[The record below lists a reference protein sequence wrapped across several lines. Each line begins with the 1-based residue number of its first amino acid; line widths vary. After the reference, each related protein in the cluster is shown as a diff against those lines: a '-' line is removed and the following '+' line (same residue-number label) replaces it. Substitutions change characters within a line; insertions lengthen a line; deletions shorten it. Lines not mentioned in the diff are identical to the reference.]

1 MHQAWKKFLCNWQGK
16 QNEESSTTEMRQFL
30 FFVQKEFY
38 HLLRDPRTMFILFGM
53 PLMQILIF
61 GFALTNE
68 VKNTRIA
75 ILDNSKDPVT
85 AEIIQ
90 QLEASRYF
98 DVVRN
103 IKGNDELE
111 PAFQEGKIKM
121 AVVFPA
127 RFQYSLLHENQ
138 ASIQLIADATDP
150 NVANTLTNYATAI
163 ILDYQNNMKGQVEFP
178 YAINTEMRMLYNPQ
192 LKGSYN
198 FVPGV
203 MAMVLMLV
211 CAMMTSISIVREK
224 EMGTMEIILVSPIV
238 PIRVVIAKMVP
249 YFLLS
254 AVNIASI
261 LLLSVFV
268 LDVPIQGNLV
278 LLVSE
283 CLLFTIT
290 VLALGL
296 LISSIT
302 DSQQIAMLI
311 SLMGLF
317 LPTVMLS
324 GFMFPIENMPLPL
337 QIVSNLVP
345 AKWFYYIVKNVMIKG
360 LSFEYVWKETL
371 VLIAMTTVYMLVSIK
386 KFKTRLE

>member
-1 MHQAWKKFLCNWQGK
+1 MK
-16 QNEESSTTEMRQFL
+16 QFL

-38 HLLRDPRTMFILFGM
+38 HLLRDPRTMIILFGM
-53 PLMQILIF
+53 PLTQILIF

-98 DVVRN
+98 DVVKN
-103 IKGNDELE
+103 IKSNNELE
-111 PAFQEGKIKM
+111 PAFQQGIIKL
-121 AVVFPA
+121 AIVFPQ
-127 RFQYSLLHENQ
+127 RFQYSLLHENE
-138 ASIQLIADATDP
+138 ASVQMIADATDP
-150 NVANTLTNYATAI
+150 NVANTLSNYATAI

-178 YAINTEMRMLYNPQ
+178 YTINTEVRMLYNPQ

-238 PIRVVIAKMVP
+238 PIHVIIAKMVP

-254 AVNIASI
+254 SVNIGSI

-283 CLLFTIT
+283 CLLFTVT
-290 VLALGL
+290 VLGLGL
-296 LISSIT
+296 LISSVT

-317 LPTVMLS
+317 LPTIMLS
-324 GFMFPIENMPLPL
+324 GFMFPIENMPVPL
-337 QIVSNLVP
+337 QIVSNIVP
-345 AKWFYYIVKNVMIKG
+345 AKWFYFIVKTVMIKG
-360 LSFEYVWKETL
+360 LGFKYVWKETL
-371 VLIAMTTVYMLVSIK
+371 ILIGMTIFFLVVSIK
-386 KFKTRLE
+386 KFKIRLE

>member
-1 MHQAWKKFLCNWQGK
+1 MK
-16 QNEESSTTEMRQFL
+16 QFY

-38 HLLRDPRTMFILFGM
+38 HLLRDPRTMLILFGM
-53 PLMQILIF
+53 PLMLILIF

-98 DVVRN
+98 DNVQNVN
-103 IKGNDELE
+103 SNDELE
-111 PAFQEGKIKM
+111 AAFRQGKIKM
-121 AVVFPA
+121 AVVFSS
-127 RFQYSLLHENQ
+127 RFQYSLMHENQ
-138 ASIQLIADATDP
+138 AAIQLIADATDP
-150 NVANTLTNYATAI
+150 NVASTLTNYATAI
-163 ILDYQNNMKGQVEFP
+163 IIDYQKSMKGQIDLP
-178 YAINTEMRMLYNPQ
+178 YSINTELRMLYNPQ

-211 CAMMTSISIVREK
+211 CAMMTSISIVKEK
-224 EMGTMEIILVSPIV
+224 EIGTMEIILVSPIV

-254 AVNIASI
+254 SVNIASV

-278 LLVSE
+278 LLVAE

-296 LISSIT
+296 LISSVT
-302 DSQQIAMLI
+302 DSQQIAMLL

-324 GFMFPIENMPLPL
+324 GFMFPIENMPVAL
-337 QIVSNLVP
+337 QVISNIVP
-345 AKWFYYIVKNVMIKG
+345 AKWFYIIVKTVMIKG
-360 LSFEYVWKETL
+360 LGFEFIWKETL
-371 VLIAMTTVYMLVSIK
+371 ILIGMTVFFMVVSIK
-386 KFKTRLE
+386 KFKIRLE

>member
-1 MHQAWKKFLCNWQGK
+1 
-16 QNEESSTTEMRQFL
+16 
-30 FFVQKEFY
+30 
-38 HLLRDPRTMFILFGM
+38 M

-68 VKNTRIA
+68 VKNTRIG
-75 ILDNSKDPVT
+75 ILDNSKD
-85 AEIIQ
+85 EITGVIIH

-98 DVVRN
+98 DIVEN
-103 IKGNDELE
+103 IPSNAQLE
-111 PAFQEGKIKM
+111 PAFQAGTIKL
-121 AVVFPA
+121 AVVFPEN
-127 RFQYSLLHENQ
+127 FEEQLLHNNK
-138 ASIQLIADATDP
+138 AAIQLIGDATDP
-150 NVANTLTNYATAI
+150 NISNTLINYASAVI
-163 ILDYQNNMKGQVEFP
+163 MDYQINMRGSTPLP
-178 YAINTEMRMLYNPQ
+178 YSINTEMRMLYNPQ

-211 CAMMTSISIVREK
+211 CAMMTSISIVRER
-224 EMGTMEIILVSPIV
+224 EMGTMEVILVSPIV

-249 YFLLS
+249 YFILS
-254 AVNIASI
+254 GVNIASI

-268 LDVPIQGNLV
+268 LEVPIQGSLT
-278 LLVSE
+278 LLVAE

-296 LISSIT
+296 LISSASS
-302 DSQQIAMLI
+302 SQQIAMLI

-324 GFMFPIENMPLPL
+324 GFMFPIENMPVAL
-337 QIVSNLVP
+337 QVISNVVP
-345 AKWFYYIVKNVMIKG
+345 AKWFYTIVKNIMIKG
-360 LSFEYVWKETL
+360 VGLEHVWRETI
-371 VLIAMTTVYMLVSIK
+371 VLMGMTIFFMVVSIR